1 MGARREDS
9 REEEAEEEKNL
20 ALEGGENQQE
30 VAPLGPEDRDYSC
43 QHSLAATVCGQFLL
57 SCSFMYLKSAAC
69 NKKGIQRGESQA
81 NGGEWRCFMS
91 K

>member
-30 VAPLGPEDRDYSC
+30 VAPLGPRTEIT
-43 QHSLAATVCGQFLL
+43 AA
-57 SCSFMYLKSAAC
+57 S
-69 NKKGIQRGESQA
+69 IH
-81 NGGEWRCFMS
+81 
-91 K
+91 